1 MRGRDD
7 SGRSAAVG
15 LLPWFMWCLGALFFG
30 YGFFQRVAPSIMV
43 GDLMRDFA
51 VGAAILGNLSACY
64 YYAYAGMQRPVGPLR
79 LDERAQE
86 HDGHGRGDRRPGAL
100 GHNGGGLWLARHLDT
115 KKRR

>member
-15 LLPWFMWCLGALFFG
+15 LLPWFMWSLGALFFG

-64 YYAYAGMQRPVGPLR
+64 YYAYAGMQR
-79 LDERAQE
+79 
-86 HDGHGRGDRRPGAL
+86 DGHGRGDRRPGAL